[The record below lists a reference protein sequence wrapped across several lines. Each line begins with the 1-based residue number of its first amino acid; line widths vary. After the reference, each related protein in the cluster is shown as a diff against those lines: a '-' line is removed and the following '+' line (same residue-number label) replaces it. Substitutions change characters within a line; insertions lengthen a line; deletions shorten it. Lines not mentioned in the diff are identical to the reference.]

1 MSESNKKSIRSKIAA
16 SDFSKQ
22 MTSKSNKYD
31 LMMKIIIQQMMLMES
46 QILNDKFDNYLDDF
60 LRFVSYL

>member
-22 MTSKSNKYD
+22 MPSKSNKYD